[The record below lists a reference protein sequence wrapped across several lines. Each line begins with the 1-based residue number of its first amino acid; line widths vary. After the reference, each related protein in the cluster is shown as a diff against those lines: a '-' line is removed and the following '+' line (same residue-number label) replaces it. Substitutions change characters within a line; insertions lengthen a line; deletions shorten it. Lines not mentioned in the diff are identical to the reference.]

1 MIRRQKD
8 LVECIITMTLKQLS
22 LIQDSLEDHLLISNS
37 GGLKVT
43 KVLPLLSKIWMPI
56 RFSIMIRLAS
66 EQITLSFNVLLFSFT
81 NMIL

>member
-1 MIRRQKD
+1 MHKD
-8 LVECIITMTLKQLS
+8 VGECIITMTLKQLS
-22 LIQDSLEDHLLISNS
+22 LIQGRLEDYLLISNS
-37 GGLKVT
+37 GELKVT

-66 EQITLSFNVLLFSFT
+66 GQITLSFNVLLFSFT